1 MSHWYRRCVAWARG
15 WLRCWTRGG
24 LDCRWSLR
32 ALQLF
37 YKRLA
42 TPGRH
47 VRRLVI
53 VIKRPLSRHDAYLHI
68 LLHWQSFY
76 ESKALGI
83 WALTHLPPVGDSPH
97 GAERKRPDNALFWR
111 HVYQARL
118 SPSSRWRRER
128 RPCQQPSPGRRRRS
142 SRPARHQPRGWRR
155 PRGSHHRHQRPQSQ
169 SRPAQS
175 STPAQR

>member
-1 MSHWYRRCVAWARG
+1 MAWARG
-15 WLRCWTRGG
+15 RLRCWTRGG
-24 LDCRWSLR
+24 LDCLWSLR

-37 YKRLA
+37 HKRLA

-47 VRRLVI
+47 LRRLVI
-53 VIKRPLSRHDAYLHI
+53 VIKCPLSRHDAYLHI

-142 SRPARHQPRGWRR
+142 SRPARHQPRGWQR
-155 PRGSHHRHQRPQSQ
+155 PRGSRPVRSPTT
-169 SRPAQS
+169 SRARSRSPV
-175 STPAQR
+175 